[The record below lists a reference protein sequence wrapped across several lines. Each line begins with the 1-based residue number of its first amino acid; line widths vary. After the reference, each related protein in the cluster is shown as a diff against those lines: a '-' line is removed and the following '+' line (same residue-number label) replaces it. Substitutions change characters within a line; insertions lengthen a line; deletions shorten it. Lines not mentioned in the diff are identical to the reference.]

1 MLVAKVLPN
10 AVYGLAIVLLLYY
23 LVPNKENKVMSF
35 FDKYSYGIY
44 LFHSPLIYIAFTYAP
59 NIEPW
64 LMFVINFLG
73 MGSVAL
79 LLSYIIKSRNI
90 IKI

>member
-10 AVYGLAIVLLLYY
+10 VIYSLAIVMILYY

-59 NIEPW
+59 NISPL
-64 LMFVINFLG
+64 LMFAINFII

-79 LLSYIIKSRNI
+79 LLSHIVKSQNI